1 MSSPHGQF
9 ALTRRRAL
17 IGIGAALVSCKEG
30 APRNAPKEGQIPVP
44 GPAQAKTSM
53 PRRPLGRT
61 GLTVSLVGIGGYHL
75 GLAKSDAE
83 ANRIVHMALDHG
95 VDFLDNC
102 WDYHDGKSEE
112 RMGQA
117 LRGGYR
123 NKAFLMTKLDGR
135 TKEKANEQL
144 EQSLRRLGTD
154 RIDLVQVH
162 EVIRMSDST
171 GSSSVFAP
179 GGAIEA
185 LVAAQKAGKIRYLG
199 FTGHKDPAIHL
210 AMIKA
215 ADTHGFQFDTV
226 QMPLNVLDAH
236 YRSFEKEVVPVA
248 IGKGM
253 AVLGMKSMGAGKI
266 LETKKVS
273 AIECLHYAMNL
284 PVSVVITGCDSVGV
298 LEQAIHAALTFEPLK
313 PEEVASLLDRTKD
326 VAADGKFETFKT
338 TQEHDGTSKHPEWL
352 GTSAS

>member
-1 MSSPHGQF
+1 M
-9 ALTRRRAL
+9 A
-17 IGIGAALVSCKEG
+17 CKKG
-30 APRNAPKEGQIPVP
+30 APHEAPKEGQIAVP
-44 GPAQAKTSM
+44 EPNQAQASM

-61 GLTVSLVGIGGYHL
+61 GATVSLVGIGGYHL
-75 GLAKSDAE
+75 GLAKSDGE
-83 ANRIVHMALDHG
+83 ASRIVHMALDHG

-123 NKAFLMTKLDGR
+123 EKAFLMTKLDGR
-135 TKEKANEQL
+135 TKQKASEQL

-162 EVIRMSDST
+162 EVIRMSDPDR
-171 GSSSVFAP
+171 VFAP

-185 LVAAQKAGKIRYLG
+185 LIEAKKAGKIRYLG

-215 ADTHGFQFDTV
+215 ADAHGFHFDTV

-236 YRSFEKEVVPVA
+236 YRSFEKAVLPVA
-248 IGKGM
+248 VGKRMG
-253 AVLGMKSMGAGKI
+253 VLGMKSMGAGKI
-266 LETKKVS
+266 LETRTVS

-298 LEQAIHAALTFEPLK
+298 LEQAIHAALSFEPLK
-313 PEEVASLLDRTKD
+313 PEAVTALLGRTKEI
-326 VAADGKFETFKT
+326 ASHGKYETFKT
-338 TQEHDGTSKHPEWL
+338 TEEHDGTTKHPEWL
-352 GTSAS
+352 GSTAT

>member
-1 MSSPHGQF
+1 MSN
-9 ALTRRRAL
+9 ALTRRLFLA
-17 IGIGAALVSCKEG
+17 GAAALVACKKG
-30 APRNAPKEGQIPVP
+30 APKDAPKEGQIAMPSATQ
-44 GPAQAKTSM
+44 AQASM

-75 GLAKSDAE
+75 GLAKTDGE
-83 ANRIVHMALDHG
+83 ASRIVHMALDHG

-135 TKEKANEQL
+135 TKQKASEQL

-162 EVIRMSDST
+162 EVIRMTDP
-171 GSSSVFAP
+171 GRVFAS

-185 LVAAQKAGKIRYLG
+185 LMDAKKAGKIRFLG
-199 FTGHKDPAIHL
+199 FTGHKDPEIHL
-210 AMIKA
+210 AMIRA
-215 ADTHGFQFDTV
+215 AEEHGFQFDTV

-236 YRSFEKEVVPVA
+236 YKSFEKAVLPVA

-284 PVSVVITGCDSVGV
+284 PVSVVITGCESVGV
-298 LEQAIHAALTFEPLK
+298 LEQAVQAALTFQPLS
-313 PEEVASLLDRTKD
+313 PAEVSGLLARTKD
-326 VAADGKFETFKT
+326 VASDGKYETFKT
-338 TQEHDGTSKHPEWL
+338 TDEHDTTAKHPEFM
-352 GTSAS
+352 GSSAS

>member
-1 MSSPHGQF
+1 
-9 ALTRRRAL
+9 
-17 IGIGAALVSCKEG
+17 
-30 APRNAPKEGQIPVP
+30 VP
-44 GPAQAKTSM
+44 DPAQAKTSM

-61 GLTVSLVGIGGYHL
+61 GLTVSLLGIGGYHL

-83 ANRIVHMALDHG
+83 ACRIVHMALDHG

-123 NKAFLMTKLDGR
+123 ERAFLMTKLDGR
-135 TKEKANEQL
+135 TKQKANEQL

-162 EVIRMSDST
+162 EVIRMSDTT
-171 GSSSVFAP
+171 GASGVFAP

-215 ADTHGFQFDTV
+215 AEDHGFHFDTV

-236 YRSFEKEVVPVA
+236 YKSFEKQVVPVA
-248 IGKGM
+248 VAKGM

-284 PVSVVITGCDSVGV
+284 PVSVLITGCDSVGV
-298 LEQAIHAALTFEPLK
+298 LEQGIHAALTFEPLK
-313 PEEVASLLDRTKD
+313 PEEVAALLDRTKD
-326 VAADGKFETFKT
+326 VAADGKYETFKT